1 MNSKQDKMC
10 KILDDQKNITDIAIS
25 YFNIK
30 IIEEFYDPT
39 LIDNIH
45 QTFMYTARKSYDS
58 LHFEANKKDIQ
69 EKMPEV
75 TTYSLENNIKLGSIE
90 TATKMSNILKMSKMT
105 LDIVL
110 IGIKTGRIFTD
121 KGVED
126 IDDIN
131 NNIKICGYYMSAYF
145 AKDFCKNKKIYNYM
159 KRNSIAAYKELKDE
173 NSKKV
178 LLQYVDRE
186 FLNVK

>member
-1 MNSKQDKMC
+1 MC
-10 KILDDQKNITDIAIS
+10 EILDDQKNITDIAIS
-25 YFNIK
+25 YFNVK
-30 IIEEFYDPT
+30 LIEEFYDPT

-45 QTFMYTARKSYDS
+45 KTFRYTARKSYDS
-58 LHFEANKKDIQ
+58 LHFEANKENIR
-69 EKMPEV
+69 ENMPEV
-75 TTYSLENNIKLGSIE
+75 PTYSLENNIKLGSIE

-110 IGIKTGRIFTD
+110 IGIKTGRMFTD
-121 KGVED
+121 KGIDD

-145 AKDFCKNKKIYNYM
+145 AKDFCNDNKTYKYLQR
-159 KRNSIAAYKELKDE
+159 KSIATYKELKDE
-173 NSKKV
+173 NSRRV

-186 FLNVK
+186 FLNIK